1 MAGNKTRKNKKNGKS
16 KLSITRRVF
25 SPVGHALNAA
35 GTSVKVIAKTAGNMV
50 QTGLRGVRKIGNSV
64 ASHIDAAI
72 KNVTS
77 GKGSA
82 SKKRK

>member
-1 MAGNKTRKNKKNGKS
+1 
-16 KLSITRRVF
+16 
-25 SPVGHALNAA
+25 
-35 GTSVKVIAKTAGNMV
+35 VIAKTAGNMV

-64 ASHIDAAI
+64 ASHTDAAI

>member
-1 MAGNKTRKNKKNGKS
+1 MPKKGTRKNKSNGKR

-35 GTSVKVIAKTAGNMV
+35 GTSVKVIANTAGKMV
-50 QTGLRGVRKIGNSV
+50 QEGLHGVRKVGNSV
-64 ASHIDAAI
+64 ASHTNSAI